1 MARAQNLLPTL
12 TKAYDDVLDKYDVI
26 IMPTTIC
33 KARKLPPK
41 GADIKGEQS
50 LVLYLFIT
58 NVILKAVEVDL
69 RTVKFY
75 IWIIV

>member
-33 KARKLPPK
+33 
-41 GADIKGEQS
+41 QS
-50 LVLYLFIT
+50 KETAAQGGWY
-58 NVILKAVEVDL
+58 
-69 RTVKFY
+69 
-75 IWIIV
+75 